1 MQICPANVPG
11 SVKEDYMANEY
22 LVQARIAAG
31 YPNRELA
38 EMAVPFAASTIGRHE
53 RGDMP
58 LQPADIV
65 AYAAGYRAPALLM
78 LYCRN
83 TCPIGRQQ
91 YELLQERELSLLTLR
106 IGSRIKKTLR
116 RMDRLEEIAEDDRVD
131 SGERAEFDSIVA
143 QIRGLR
149 EAVDEMELYALTLQN
164 KIARQPADNRT
175 AAPSPMDLV
184 QQQYYTGSHAC
195 QRG

>member
-1 MQICPANVPG
+1 MSFECLM
-11 SVKEDYMANEY
+11 E
-22 LVQARIAAG
+22 ARIAAG
-31 YPNRELA
+31 YPNRDLA

-53 RGDMP
+53 RGDMA

-65 AYAAGYRAPALLM
+65 AYATGYHSSVLPM

-83 TCPIGRQQ
+83 ICPIGRQQ
-91 YELLQERELSLLTLR
+91 YEVLQERELSLLTLR

-116 RMDRLEEIAEDDRVD
+116 QMDRLEEIAEDDRVD
-131 SGERAEFDSIVA
+131 PGERAEFDAIVS

-164 KIARQPADNRT
+164 KKGRQPTANRT
-175 AAPSPMDLV
+175 AAPSIRDKS
-184 QQQYYTGSHAC
+184 QQQYCTGGLDC

>member
-1 MQICPANVPG
+1 
-11 SVKEDYMANEY
+11 MA
-22 LVQARIAAG
+22 
-31 YPNRELA
+31 
-38 EMAVPFAASTIGRHE
+38 
-53 RGDMP
+53 

-65 AYAAGYRAPALLM
+65 AYAAGYHSSVLPM

-83 TCPIGRQQ
+83 ICPIGRQQ
-91 YELLQERELSLLTLR
+91 YEVLQERELSLLTLR

-116 RMDRLEEIAEDDRVD
+116 QMDRLEEIAEDDCVD
-131 SGERAEFDSIVA
+131 PGERAEFDTIVA

-164 KIARQPADNRT
+164 KKARQPAGNRT
-175 AAPSPMDLV
+175 AAPTPRKSI
-184 QQQYYTGSHAC
+184 QQQYCTGGLAC